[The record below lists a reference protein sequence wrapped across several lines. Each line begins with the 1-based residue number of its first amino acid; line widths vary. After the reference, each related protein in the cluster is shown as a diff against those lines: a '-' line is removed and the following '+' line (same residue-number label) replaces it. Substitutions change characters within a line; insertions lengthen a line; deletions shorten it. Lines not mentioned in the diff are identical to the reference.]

1 MKSRKLLGKD
11 NKNNMKGF
19 PRTYDRFIRKMLLEL
34 KRDLDTYVLI
44 DTKQQNTADGWRD
57 YDRVIVVQKYSDGT
71 HTSEIFNPGSR
82 TPGLRVALKRNK
94 EPIDI
99 RNNEMLAV
107 YYARQVQKAIPE
119 TQSRIN
125 RMLSGCPYIGELKCG
140 WEFILDGVAMKL
152 IKYDSENKSYLV
164 SLLNQN
170 GKKVYLDAKKF
181 RRVSVEL
188 CGYFDTKN
196 IYKIVPKKDDYPIIS
211 DMNEF
216 KRCIESN
223 LSKGDT
229 K

>member
-11 NKNNMKGF
+11 DKNNMKGF

-34 KRDLDTYVLI
+34 KRDLDTYVFI
-44 DTKQQNTADGWRD
+44 DTKQQNTVNGWRD

-71 HTSEIFNPGSR
+71 HTSEII
-82 TPGLRVALKRNK
+82 TPGLRTPMLRVSLKRGK
-94 EPIDI
+94 ESIDI
-99 RNNEMLAV
+99 RHNEMLAV

-140 WEFILDGVAMKL
+140 WEFILGGVVMKL

-181 RRVSVEL
+181 RRVTVEL

-196 IYKIVPKKDDYPIIS
+196 IYKVVPKKETYPIIS
-211 DMNEF
+211 DMNDF
-216 KRCIESN
+216 KRAIESISN
-223 LSKGDT
+223 KGDI